1 MKVRSVMKLPFTLLL
16 LVFITSFF
24 CGSSFATDIGSWT
37 TPSRLG
43 HQTFSAASNNINGFI
58 FLDDSLE
65 LQSSTVTCTWNTTY
79 PVRGPMTLNG
89 GMIYLEQD
97 FVFSNSAEILKGSA
111 GVDGN
116 VGFIDG
122 YGKTMD
128 FSESMSALE
137 FDKRFLIM
145 ENLYLNLNTNTKLE
159 GALEFRGT
167 STLDCKGHILDLS
180 SSGTIALG
188 ENANLS
194 ICNARIKG
202 LASDSVDD
210 VFGRLTM
217 GGTSHLY
224 LSDLTLVLSSNYSLT
239 VGNMDI
245 YGDVYIE
252 GDSNTFT
259 HKNSDKITINAD
271 STLYLG
277 RGVTYNHNTD
287 ADDLVLRSGSVLNG
301 NGSTIAVASGKSL
314 TLDTGTF
321 VVNDKVTIDDNG
333 SGLTLGDNI
342 TLYISSGSTLE
353 LIDGTITYGS

>member
-1 MKVRSVMKLPFTLLL
+1 MKVSKVMRIPFTLFL
-16 LVFITSFF
+16 LVLILPFF
-24 CGSSFATDIGSWT
+24 SESSFATDVGSWT
-37 TPSRLG
+37 SPSRIG
-43 HQTFSAASNNINGFI
+43 HQTFSDASNNIDGFV
-58 FLDDSLE
+58 FLDDSFE
-65 LQSSTVTCTWNTTY
+65 LQSSTVTCTWNSTY

-97 FVFSNSAEILKGSA
+97 ISFSNTAEILKGSA

-137 FDKRFLIM
+137 FDKRFFVM

-188 ENANLS
+188 KSANLS
-194 ICNARIKG
+194 ICNARIEG
-202 LASDSVDD
+202 LASDSVND

-217 GGTSHLY
+217 GGTSNLY
-224 LSDLTLVLSSNYSLT
+224 LSNATLVLSSNYSLT
-239 VGNMDI
+239 TGNIDI
-245 YGDVYIE
+245 YGDVYVE
-252 GDSNTFT
+252 GDGHTFT
-259 HKNSDKITINAD
+259 HKNPDKITINAD

-277 RGVTYNHNTD
+277 RGVTYNHDTD
-287 ADDLVLRSGSVLNG
+287 ADDLVMRSGATLHGS
-301 NGSTIAVASGKSL
+301 GSTIAVASGKGL

-333 SGLTLGDNI
+333 NGLTLGDDI